1 MESTTDGFEI
11 SEYDFQTRG
20 EGDLF
25 GTRQSGE
32 LGLKMANIKRD
43 FKMLFES

>member
-1 MESTTDGFEI
+1 MI
-11 SEYDFQTRG
+11 FQTRG

-32 LGLKMANIKRD
+32 LGLKMANIKKR
-43 FKMLFES
+43 FLKCYLKLKKMQIYL